1 MERRDFWHP
10 AELESLSVV
19 PTGCRAGQFLFL
31 SAQAPRDMQTGRA
44 VRKLSDLHPS
54 VQEGLRSWG
63 VHGDGRE
70 GPINAQTWRVYENL
84 SEILK
89 SQGSSLEHIVR
100 QRLYLRDYQDIRNAE
115 RVMLQF
121 FPGERPATT
130 IARMTTNGYH
140 GDYRIVVEVLAVV
153 PEQGG
158 LTKSPV
164 RVPDLDAVTHPYPQ
178 AIRVGD
184 LLSTSGLY
192 GVNPATGRV
201 ATRLGEAPAE
211 ERQAVETGNYHTD
224 VSVEAFKA
232 QMAFITAHSRRVLE
246 SQGATMDHMLRY
258 NLCTS
263 VGMTDVGA
271 YIPMYSHAHSDPA
284 TAPTITGF
292 TMGSGRL
299 SGDPEAVAVLDAVAV
314 VPSGDWK
321 KVGGTYPE
329 IVSGPI
335 PMTQAAGP
343 LIFLTG
349 YSGRDRANF
358 PIVTFDQLRDHGKLM
373 GLGHFDDP
381 EAETMMCQAWHIYRT
396 YEQLLKEAGS
406 DISRVVHQVLY
417 LVDVSKLA
425 ALERVARVI
434 YGGKVPPTTVIG
446 ADEIGPYP
454 ELQLEIDV
462 VAVPA

>member
-1 MERRDFWHP
+1 
-10 AELESLSVV
+10 
-19 PTGCRAGQFLFL
+19 
-31 SAQAPRDMQTGRA
+31 
-44 VRKLSDLHPS
+44 
-54 VQEGLRSWG
+54 
-63 VHGDGRE
+63 
-70 GPINAQTWRVYENL
+70 
-84 SEILK
+84 
-89 SQGSSLEHIVR
+89 
-100 QRLYLRDYQDIRNAE
+100 
-115 RVMLQF
+115 
-121 FPGERPATT
+121 
-130 IARMTTNGYH
+130 
-140 GDYRIVVEVLAVV
+140 
-153 PEQGG
+153 
-158 LTKSPV
+158 
-164 RVPDLDAVTHPYPQ
+164 
-178 AIRVGD
+178 
-184 LLSTSGLY
+184 
-192 GVNPATGRV
+192 
-201 ATRLGEAPAE
+201 
-211 ERQAVETGNYHTD
+211 
-224 VSVEAFKA
+224 
-232 QMAFITAHSRRVLE
+232 MAFITAHSRRVLE

-292 TMGSGRL
+292 TMGSRRL